1 MTDLTTLSAEEL
13 DAQIEA
19 LSAEKARREAEPDWE
34 AWRPAL
40 LHFIAATHYP
50 PVSPGLDTCDKMH
63 IRALQAAAPHFPTPE
78 IDESQIDQIAH
89 RCQFADGI
97 DSRTLTPYNAA
108 QRAIRETIR
117 LLGHAPKRERPLP
130 VRGKDYVKPDWMG
143 DYCTTET
150 TCAAHGR
157 CMPIIGQNCGAPK
170 GGAA

>member
-1 MTDLTTLSAEEL
+1 MTHLTALSAEEL

-19 LSAEKARREAEPDWE
+19 LTAEKARRDAEPDWD

-78 IDESQIDQIAH
+78 IDESQIHQIAH

-97 DSRTLTPYNAA
+97 DSRALTPYNAA
-108 QRAIRETIR
+108 QRAIRETMR
-117 LLGHAPKRERPLP
+117 LLGHAPKRERLTDHELDLLA
-130 VRGKDYVKPDWMG
+130 VEVSYNTLGKH
-143 DYCTTET
+143 
-150 TCAAHGR
+150 AAALKMAR
-157 CMPIIGQNCGAPK
+157 LLREK
-170 GGAA
+170 GHLA